1 MCPRLVRDRAWFGT
15 APDGASRVSGP
26 AAGSGVGPVASSP
39 FDVAAVRR
47 DFPILDQTVMGK
59 PLVYL
64 DNAASSQKPRQVV
77 EAIGAYYC
85 RDHANV
91 HRGVHELARRATE
104 AYEGARDRVARWL
117 NAAADEV
124 VWTRGTSESLN
135 LLAFSLGQARVG
147 AGDEIV
153 VSEMEHHSNLVPWQL
168 LAARSGAKL
177 RHVGLTDDGRLELD
191 QLAEMLGARTKV
203 VALSHVSNA
212 LGTINPVTEIGR
224 MVRERSGAAFVLDGA
239 QGAPHLP
246 LDVPSLGCDAYAFS
260 GHKMC
265 GPTGV
270 GGLWARRE
278 LLEEMPPYQGG
289 GEMIERV
296 HRDHSTW
303 AEVPHKFEAGTPNVA
318 GAVGMAA
325 AVEYLEGVGLD
336 AVHAHEA
343 ALATAAV
350 AALSQVEGMR
360 ILGPVRGGERAG
372 VVPFVI
378 EGTSAQDVA
387 TLLDAEGVAVR
398 AGHHCAQLAVDRY
411 GLTATVRA
419 SFYLYNTIE
428 EAARLADG
436 VQRAREM
443 LLE

>member
-1 MCPRLVRDRAWFGT
+1 MARCMCGL
-15 APDGASRVSGP
+15 ASL
-26 AAGSGVGPVASSP
+26 
-39 FDVAAVRR
+39 DVDAVRR
-47 DFPILDQTVMGK
+47 DFPVLHQSVGGK

-77 EAIGAYYC
+77 EAISGYYY

-104 AYEGARDRVARWL
+104 AYEGARERVARWL
-117 NAAADEV
+117 NGSADEV
-124 VWTRGTSESLN
+124 VWTRGTSEALN

-168 LAARSGAKL
+168 LAARSGARL

-191 QLAEMLGARTKV
+191 QLAALLGARTKV

-212 LGTINPVTEIGR
+212 LGTINPVREIGR
-224 MVRERSGAAFVLDGA
+224 LVRERSDAVLVLDGA

-246 LDVPSLGCDAYAFS
+246 LDVQTLECDAYAFS

-296 HRDHSTW
+296 HRNHSTW

-336 AVHAHEA
+336 AVHHHEA
-343 ALATAAV
+343 ALTAEAV
-350 AALSQVEGMR
+350 SALSNVDGMR
-360 ILGPVRGGERAG
+360 ILGPVRGDERAG
-372 VVPFVI
+372 VLPFVI

-387 TLLDAEGVAVR
+387 TILDAEGIAVR
-398 AGHHCAQLAVDRY
+398 AGHHCAQLVVDRY

-428 EAARLADG
+428 EVALLAAG
-436 VQRAREM
+436 VRRARE
-443 LLE
+443 LLLG

>member
-1 MCPRLVRDRAWFGT
+1 MD
-15 APDGASRVSGP
+15 
-26 AAGSGVGPVASSP
+26 
-39 FDVAAVRR
+39 AVRR
-47 DFPILDQTVMGK
+47 DFPVLDQTVGGK
-59 PLVYL
+59 PLIYL

-77 EAIGAYYC
+77 EAISGYYY

-104 AYEGARDRVARWL
+104 AYEGARERIARWL

-124 VWTRGTSESLN
+124 VWTRGTSEALN
-135 LLAFSLGQARVG
+135 LVAFSLGRARVG

-168 LAARSGAKL
+168 LAARSGATL
-177 RHVGLTDDGRLELD
+177 RHVGLSADGRLELD
-191 QLAEMLGARTKV
+191 ELADLLGARTKV

-212 LGTINPVTEIGR
+212 LGTINPVREIGR
-224 MVRERSGAAFVLDGA
+224 LVRERSGAAFVLDGA

-246 LDVPSLGCDAYAFS
+246 LDVRALGCDAYAFS

-265 GPTGV
+265 GPTGI

-278 LLEEMPPYQGG
+278 LLDEMPPYQGG

-303 AEVPHKFEAGTPNVA
+303 AEPPHKFEAGTPNIA

-325 AVEYLEGVGLD
+325 AVKYLEGVGLD

-343 ALATAAV
+343 ALAAEAV
-350 AALSQVEGMR
+350 SGLSEVEGMR
-360 ILGPVRGGERAG
+360 ILGPVRSDERAG

-378 EGTSAQDVA
+378 DGTSAQDVA
-387 TLLDAEGVAVR
+387 TILDTEGIAVR
-398 AGHHCAQLAVDRY
+398 AGHHCAQLVVDRY

-428 EAARLADG
+428 EVTRLVAG
-436 VQRAREM
+436 VRRARN
-443 LLE
+443 LLLG

>member
-1 MCPRLVRDRAWFGT
+1 M
-15 APDGASRVSGP
+15 
-26 AAGSGVGPVASSP
+26 
-39 FDVAAVRR
+39 
-47 DFPILDQTVMGK
+47 LDQTVGGK
-59 PLVYL
+59 PLIYL

-77 EAIGAYYC
+77 EAISGYYY

-104 AYEGARDRVARWL
+104 AYEGARERVARWL
-117 NAAADEV
+117 NADADEV
-124 VWTRGTSESLN
+124 VWTRGTSEALN
-135 LLAFSLGQARVG
+135 LVAFSLGRARVG

-168 LAARSGAKL
+168 LAARSGATL
-177 RHVGLTDDGRLELD
+177 RHVGLSADGRLELD
-191 QLAEMLGARTKV
+191 QLADLLGARTKV

-212 LGTINPVTEIGR
+212 LGTINPVREIGR
-224 MVRERSGAAFVLDGA
+224 LVRERSGAAFVLDGA

-246 LDVPSLGCDAYAFS
+246 LDVRALGCDAYAFS

-265 GPTGV
+265 GPTGI

-278 LLEEMPPYQGG
+278 LLDEMPPYQGG

-296 HRDHSTW
+296 HRDRSTW
-303 AEVPHKFEAGTPNVA
+303 AEPPHKFEAGTPNIA

-343 ALATAAV
+343 ALAAEAV
-350 AALSQVEGMR
+350 SGLSEVEGMQ
-360 ILGPVRGGERAG
+360 ILGPARIAVRAG

-378 EGTSAQDVA
+378 DGTSAQDVA
-387 TLLDAEGVAVR
+387 TILDTEGIAVR
-398 AGHHCAQLAVDRY
+398 AGHHCAQLVVDRY

-428 EAARLADG
+428 EVARLVAG
-436 VQRAREM
+436 VRRARN
-443 LLE
+443 LLLG